1 MEKKTVKL
9 TKEDLRK
16 RARNISLLILDV
28 DGVLTDGRI
37 TYTSDG
43 KEIKSFDAKDGHGI
57 VLARDSKFK
66 IALISGRNSPVTEI
80 RANELKID
88 LVFQGIRD
96 KKKALRQIME
106 DMNIGL
112 EQVAYVG
119 DDVIDIPVMEIVGLS
134 VAVADA
140 HPKVLQIANW
150 VTERR
155 GGRGAV
161 REFVDLL
168 MES

>member
-9 TKEDLRK
+9 TEEDFRK